1 MEFVKKTYKPKEDKV
16 AKLTKAYNEIKAV
29 KPIKCDLFVKAAKI
43 LVLVVLMSS
52 CNAQWHLKRACKLDS
67 TICNQKTIVFDTI
80 VYTDSIEIFEEFVT
94 EVHDTITIDTGSVKV
109 TIIRD
114 HDIIR
119 TYVKQRPDTI
129 RITKTFK
136 VPQYIKKENEINW
149 WIIGGVV
156 IFVIWLIKKI

>member
-29 KPIKCDLFVKAAKI
+29 KPIKCELFTKTAKI
-43 LVLVVLMSS
+43 IALLVLLSS
-52 CNAQWHLKRACKLDS
+52 CSANYHLKQACKKDS
-67 TICNQKTIVFDTI
+67 TICNQKTIIYDTI
-80 VYTDSIEIFEEFVT
+80 VYTDSIEIFEVFET
-94 EVHDTITIDTGSVKV
+94 TVHDTITIDTGSIKV

-114 HDIIR
+114 HDIIK

-149 WIIGGVV
+149 WIIGSIV
-156 IFVIWLIKKI
+156 IILIWVIKKI